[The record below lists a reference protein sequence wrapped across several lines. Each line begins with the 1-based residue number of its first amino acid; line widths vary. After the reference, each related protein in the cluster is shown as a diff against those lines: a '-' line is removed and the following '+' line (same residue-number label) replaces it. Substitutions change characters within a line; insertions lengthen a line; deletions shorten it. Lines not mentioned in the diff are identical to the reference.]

1 MRHKTHATAA
11 NTTVTRA
18 TPTPRPIFVISVIS
32 DAASAL
38 LAPSFDVGVTVS
50 SFRSVLDGVKYVF
63 DAITFLTTSASRSAR
78 LNPYNNVPISNTADL
93 GYNAS
98 YLFAV
103 EQSILDHIAHM
114 TSHMTTYNWNQKQKM
129 NCSTGKRIM
138 RAGRS
143 ASQQSQDSTK
153 FSLFSMGQCNLPHYA
168 L

>member
-18 TPTPRPIFVISVIS
+18 IPTPRPIFVISVIS

-50 SFRSVLDGVKYVF
+50 SLRSVLGGVKYVF
-63 DAITFLTTSASRSAR
+63 DAITFLTTSASHSAR
-78 LNPYNNVPISNTADL
+78 LNPYSNVPISNTADL
-93 GYNAS
+93 GYNSS
-98 YLFAV
+98 YIFA

-114 TSHMTTYNWNQKQKM
+114 NSYMTTYNWNQKQEM

-143 ASQQSQDSTK
+143 ASQQSQDSTR
-153 FSLFSMGQCNLPHYA
+153 FSLFSMGQCNLHHYA